1 MIASIFKK
9 SKPVN
14 FIIVIGIIGVAF
26 IYVIFN
32 QHMDQINPVFIL
44 EKILLLIISVFSV
57 FLLNFIVV
65 KNKLTEQ
72 TSFHILLY
80 SLFLALLP
88 KTLLDF
94 NILMSNV
101 FILLALRRIISLR
114 TKRNVLKK
122 IFDASFWIALAC
134 IFYFWAI
141 IFFLVLLASLF
152 LYSDNKLNDWIVA
165 FCGLVA
171 VLILSVCYNLVMYD
185 NIDLIFSNIP
195 KLNFEYSEYNSIA
208 LIIGITVLFSYGIWA
223 SFFYLSDL
231 KNKLKATRPP
241 HKIIFAALFI
251 SIAVVIFSDSRTSSE
266 FIFIFSPLAI
276 ITSNYINSIKENWI
290 KDLFIILLI
299 IAVIVVSFL

>member
-1 MIASIFKK
+1 MIARIFKK

-14 FIIVIGIIGVAF
+14 YIIVIGIIGLAF
-26 IYVIFN
+26 IKVSLNRIFEE
-32 QHMDQINPVFIL
+32 ISLLFIL
-44 EKILLLIISVFSV
+44 ERFMLLIISVFSI

-65 KNKLTEQ
+65 KNKLIEQ
-72 TSFHILLY
+72 SSFHILLF
-80 SLFLALLP
+80 SLFLSLFPA
-88 KTLLDF
+88 TLIDL
-94 NILMSNV
+94 NILISHV
-101 FILLALRRIISLR
+101 FILFALRRIISLKS
-114 TKRNVLKK
+114 KRNVLKK

-141 IFFLVLLASLF
+141 MFFLVLLAALF

-165 FCGLVA
+165 FSGLLT
-171 VLILSVCYNLVMYD
+171 VLILSVCYNLVLYN
-185 NIDLIFSNIP
+185 NIDLVLSNIP
-195 KLNFEYSEYNSIA
+195 KLNFEYSKYNSIK

-266 FIFIFSPLAI
+266 FIFMFSPLAI
-276 ITSNYINSIKENWI
+276 ITSNYIYSIKENWI
-290 KDLFIILLI
+290 KDLFILLLI
-299 IAVIVVSFL
+299 IAVIVISFL